1 MNNTLKNELL
11 SHVIDTIKDQE
22 LAEFDELHFHA
33 FNEDHYIIG
42 YYNAEQWLERHGVTA
57 WEAIGAV
64 LDWEAEVFGETHLT
78 SEDINAEKIVN
89 LYVYIK
95 GEELLSEYDLDQ
107 DVSELLK
114 NLEGDLNEI

>member
-1 MNNTLKNELL
+1 MKNTLKNELL
-11 SHVIDTIKDQE
+11 SHIIDTIKDQDITD
-22 LAEFDELHFHA
+22 LDELHYHA

-42 YYNAEQWLERHGVTA
+42 YYNAEQWLKHHEISPF
-57 WEAIGAV
+57 EAIADV
-64 LDWEAEVFGETHLT
+64 VEWQNAAFGEVTLEP
-78 SEDINAEKIVN
+78 EDINAEKIVN

-114 NLEGDLNEI
+114 NLEGDLNE

>member
-1 MNNTLKNELL
+1 MKDTIKQELL
-11 SHVIDTIKDQE
+11 SHVIDTINDQE
-22 LAEFDELHFHA
+22 LTEFDELNFHA

-42 YYNAEQWLERHGVTA
+42 YYNAEQWLKHHEISPF
-57 WEAIGAV
+57 EAIADV
-64 LDWEAEVFGETHLT
+64 VEWQNAAFGEVTLEP
-78 SEDINAEKIVN
+78 EDINAEKIVN

-114 NLEGDLNEI
+114 NL